1 MKLVTG
7 SNGFIGKRLLGFLID
22 SGFEAAGI
30 DDEYLLFENWESKL
44 VDCLDNLSPSE
55 IFHVGACSNTLE
67 RDVQSIMIRNY
78 EATKLIS
85 LWCKEN
91 NRKLIYSSTAAS
103 YGTNG
108 RYPSN
113 LYGWS
118 KYTAEDFVK
127 LTNGVALRYFN
138 IYGPGEERKGN
149 MSSFMHQAFLLKKLG
164 KEVRIFPGKPRRDFV
179 YIDDVVE
186 ANVLASD
193 KFDDLRGNH
202 YQVSTGEARTFEDML
217 LLAGIPFAYTDE
229 GVPTGYQY
237 FTCGNPSEWMPGWTP
252 NYKLEA
258 GVAKYSSYL
267 REVYKTYESY

>member
-7 SNGFIGKRLLGFLID
+7 SNGFIGKRLLDFLID

-44 VDCLDNLSPSE
+44 VDYLDNLSPSE

-91 NRKLIYSSTAAS
+91 NRKMIYSSTAAS

-138 IYGPGEERKGN
+138 VYGPGEERKGN

-229 GVPTGYQY
+229 EVPTGYQY
-237 FTCGNPSEWMPGWTP
+237 FTCGNPSEWMSGWIP
-252 NYKLEA
+252 KYKLEA

-267 REVYKTYESY
+267 NEVYKTYESY